1 MKTYF
6 TLLTFVFFLT
16 SSLVTAKEIINGTG
30 SSAID
35 EIKTIDVR
43 TVMFPDGTTTPGS
56 DTEPPITSND
66 CLASYSPVT
75 GEVIIPCLKIDGS
88 DIVYRVKQ
96 HQIPLTMTFEVRG
109 DDVTR
114 VQ

>member
-1 MKTYF
+1 MKKYF
-6 TLLTFVFFLT
+6 TLLTFVFFL
-16 SSLVTAKEIINGTG
+16 SNSVVTAEERLNGTDLL
-30 SSAID
+30 AID

-43 TVMFPDGTTTPGS
+43 TAIFPDGTTTPES
-56 DTEPPITSND
+56 PTATSTTSND

-75 GEVIIPCLKIDGS
+75 GEVNIPCLSIDGS

-96 HQIPLTMTFEVRG
+96 FQIPGTMSFGVDG
-109 DDVTR
+109 SDVTT